1 MEVNNVKLDWSA
13 ILENEISYYEKVLD
27 SSNIREMYSG
37 IITMLDQNN
46 LKSRVIISDNVVVA
60 YAFLIRPNDFSDRM
74 YAHFGFETD
83 IAVNTTRLDTLIT
96 WARNEARSS
105 GLLLLFNAPFNGGKC
120 FTDYVKEKGIDVI
133 ERVEMK
139 GSTKPSGIGSRLPD
153 HLSLISI
160 EMADIEEM
168 DRSLIEA
175 FREEREYI
183 LISKNK
189 KDRITKWHEL
199 LEGKA
204 SGKII
209 TSASPV
215 LVSGGRIVAMAISTF
230 KEGIPLISDL
240 FVLPEYQ
247 GKGIGKYLLD
257 HIRENLK
264 EAFEEVSLWV
274 DRNSHAFSFYKKNS
288 FSQTGKDEV
297 IYFFRLE

>member
-37 IITMLDQNN
+37 IIAMLDQNN
-46 LKSRVIISDNVVVA
+46 LKSRVIISGNVVVA

-120 FTDYVKEKGIDVI
+120 FTDYAKERGIDVI

-139 GSTKPSGIGSRLPD
+139 GSTKSSGIRSMLPD
-153 HLSLISI
+153 HISLISI

-247 GKGIGKYLLD
+247 GEGIGKYLLD

-264 EAFEEVSLWV
+264 VAFEEVSLWV

>member
-13 ILENEISYYEKVLD
+13 ILENEISYYERVLD
-27 SSNIREMYSG
+27 SSNVREMYSG
-37 IITMLDQNN
+37 IIALLNENN
-46 LKSRVIISDNVVVA
+46 LKSRVILSNNSVVA
-60 YAFLIRPNDFSDRM
+60 YAFLIRPNDFSDRL
-74 YAHFGFETD
+74 YAHFGFESD
-83 IAVNTTRLDTLIT
+83 IDVNTTRLDTLIT
-96 WARNEARSS
+96 WARNEARSAR
-105 GLLLLFNAPFNGGKC
+105 LLLLFNAPFNGGKS
-120 FTDYVKEKGIDVI
+120 FTDYVTERGIDVI

-139 GSTKPSGIGSRLPD
+139 CSTKLSGITAKIPG
-153 HLSLISI
+153 HVKVISI
-160 EMADIEEM
+160 ERAEIEEM

-189 KDRITKWHEL
+189 NDRITKWHDL
-199 LEGKA
+199 LQGKA
-204 SGKII
+204 FGKVI

-215 LVSGGRIVAMAISTF
+215 LVSGERIAAMAISTY
-230 KEGIPLISDL
+230 KEGLPLISDL

-264 EAFEEVSLWV
+264 ETFSEVALWV

>member
-37 IITMLDQNN
+37 IIAMLDQNN
-46 LKSRVIISDNVVVA
+46 LKSRVIISNNVVVA

-83 IAVNTTRLDTLIT
+83 TAASTTRLDTLIT
-96 WARNEARSS
+96 WARNEARYS
-105 GLLLLFNAPFNGGKC
+105 GLLLLFNAPFNGGTC
-120 FTDYVKEKGIDVI
+120 FTGYVDEKGIESV
-133 ERVEMK
+133 ERVEMT
-139 GSTKPSGIGSRLPD
+139 GSTRVSGILSKLPD
-153 HLSLISI
+153 SIKIISI
-160 EMADIEEM
+160 EKADIEQM

-183 LISKNK
+183 LISSNK
-189 KDRITKWHEL
+189 KDRIAKWHDL
-199 LEGKA
+199 LDGKA
-204 SGKII
+204 SGKVI

-215 LVSGGRIVAMAISTF
+215 LVSGGKIIAMAVSTY
-230 KEGIPLISDL
+230 EDRIPLISDL

-247 GKGIGKYLLD
+247 GMGIGKYLLD

-264 EAFEEVSLWV
+264 ETFAEVSLWV

-288 FSQTGKDEV
+288 FSATGKNET
-297 IYFFRLE
+297 IYFFRPE